1 MIRAL
6 ALIVVAAVVLVDQ
19 QSRPAT
25 LDGLSR
31 AALAQLEGS
40 VRLRGLEAPVT
51 VIRDRWGVPHIAAQS
66 TKDLYF
72 AQGFVMAQDRLW
84 QMEMWRR
91 GAEGRLA
98 EVKAEGGARVRFD
111 PDDAPVETAPHASRP
126 PAPRLADTA
135 ARLLSNP
142 KVRTAYLGE

>member
-40 VRLRGLEAPVT
+40 VQLRGLDAPVT
-51 VIRDRWGVPHIAAQS
+51 VTRDRWGVPHIAAQS

-98 EVKAEGGARVRFD
+98 EVLGPSAV
-111 PDDAPVETAPHASRP
+111 SRDRQ
-126 PAPRLADTA
+126 A
-135 ARLLSNP
+135 
-142 KVRTAYLGE
+142 GC